1 MSFITSSIAK
11 KFVMSVTGLFLIVF
25 LLAHLAGNLALLKCD
40 GGEAFNVYAHFMK
53 HNILIVLSEFV
64 LAAGF
69 LFHIVQGI
77 MLVVQNRAARPIQYA
92 KDKAETK
99 SKYSKYMGPLGVAIL
114 VLLIIHL
121 LDFFAYKYTADLM
134 GGVGMKTY
142 EGVEMADLATL
153 VYAKFESP
161 LYVLLYVVFM
171 LVLAFH
177 LHHGFHSAFQSLG
190 LNHKK
195 YNPLIKTIGTVYA
208 IVVPLAFALIPILI
222 YLGVAGGGSCCSH

>member
-1 MSFITSSIAK
+1 MSFITSSIAR
-11 KFVMSVTGLFLIVF
+11 KFVMSITGIFLITF
-25 LLAHLAGNLALLKCD
+25 LLAHLTGNLLLLKSD

-53 HNILIVLSEFV
+53 HNILIILSEFV

-77 MLVVQNRAARPIQYA
+77 ALVIENKKARPIQYA
-92 KDKAETK
+92 YGDKSESK
-99 SKYSKYMGPLGVAIL
+99 SKFSKWMGPLGIAIL
-114 VLLIIHL
+114 VLLIVHL

-153 VYAKFESP
+153 VYAKFSS
-161 LYVLLYVVFM
+161 LFYVILYVVFM

-195 YNPLIKTIGTVYA
+195 YTPIIKKVGTVYA
-208 IVVPLAFALIPILI
+208 ILIPLVFALIPIMI
-222 YLGVAGGGSCCSH
+222 YFGCTGASCSAH

>member
-1 MSFITSSIAK
+1 MSFVTSSIAR
-11 KFVMSVTGLFLIVF
+11 KFVMSITGIFLITF
-25 LLAHLAGNLALLKCD
+25 LIAHLTGNLLLLKSD

-53 HNILIVLSEFV
+53 HNILIILSEFV

-77 MLVVQNRAARPIQYA
+77 ALVIENRKARPIQYSYG
-92 KDKAETK
+92 DKAETK
-99 SKYSKYMGPLGVAIL
+99 SKFSKWMGPLGIAIL

-142 EGVEMADLATL
+142 DGVEMADLATL
-153 VYAKFESP
+153 VYAKFSNI
-161 LYVLLYVVFM
+161 LYVILYVVFM

-195 YNPLIKTIGTVYA
+195 YSPIIKKVGTVYA
-208 IVVPLAFALIPILI
+208 ILIPLAFALIPIMI
-222 YLGVAGGGSCCSH
+222 YFGCTGASCSAH

>member
-1 MSFITSSIAK
+1 MSI
-11 KFVMSVTGLFLIVF
+11 TGLFLIVF
-25 LLAHLAGNLALLKCD
+25 LLAHLTGNLLLLKSD

-53 HNILIVLSEFV
+53 HNVLIILSEFI

-69 LFHIVQGI
+69 LFHIVQGVI
-77 MLVVQNRAARPIQYA
+77 LVLQNKSARPIQYA
-92 KDKAETK
+92 MEKAETK
-99 SKYSKYMGPLGVAIL
+99 SKYSKYMGPLGIAIL
-114 VLLIIHL
+114 VLLIVHL

-153 VYAKFESP
+153 VFEKFKSP

-177 LHHGFHSAFQSLG
+177 LHHGFQSAFQSLG

-195 YNPLIKTIGTVYA
+195 YTPIIHRVGTIYA
-208 IVVPLAFALIPILI
+208 ILIPLAFALIPIMI
-222 YLGVAGGGSCCSH
+222 YFGCTGASCSAH